1 MFRNIL
7 FINIKMNY
15 LKKNLHNS
23 QLLPYD
29 VMKIISDYAQP
40 LFLKQ
45 IENGD
50 YDLDELMYQKMKK
63 MILKHFTL
71 DTYITF
77 HQYLHNNYYGDEII
91 IDIHNIDN
99 SIFKDV
105 ILNYSNGYKQLFLYK
120 HKTPPLICGL
130 KKGYDD
136 TYRHQIL
143 SDLQYNTQPVKK
155 SKYKNKRYSTKQ
167 LYKKWIKL

>member
-1 MFRNIL
+1 
-7 FINIKMNY
+7 MNY

-23 QLLPYD
+23 KLPYD
-29 VMKIISDYAQP
+29 IMRLIYEYADP
-40 LFLKQ
+40 LLAVIKQ
-45 IENGD
+45 IENAE

-71 DTYITF
+71 DSYISF
-77 HQYLHNNYYGDEII
+77 HEGLHNDYYGNEIV
-91 IDIHNIDN
+91 IDIHNMDN

-120 HKTPPLICGL
+120 HKIKPLICGL
-130 KKGYDD
+130 KKGDDD

-155 SKYKNKRYSTKQ
+155 TKYKRYSTKQ